1 MKKVVPAPLNPFPF
15 DVSGF
20 ASLRHRERGRQTDR
34 NTERQR
40 HRDSDTER
48 QRKRKRQKERE
59 RETFQGVGEWVKER
73 KKMCFN
79 LKPMAQVS
87 I

>member
-1 MKKVVPAPLNPFPF
+1 MKEVVPAPLNPFPY

-20 ASLRHRERGRQTDR
+20 ASLRQREREIDRQTE
-34 NTERQR
+34 TERDRGTETAIQR
-40 HRDSDTER
+40 ER
-48 QRKRKRQKERE
+48 QRKRKRH
-59 RETFQGVGEWVKER
+59 RETFQGVGEWVREKL
-73 KKMCFN
+73 CFN